1 MKVFPDRCKCISSFL
16 LIGHSLS
23 ILTAGAYLYFVRYNS
38 IKNQSL
44 DGGSYMPSLH
54 LDYSDFQ
61 TELFISIVGCI
72 AIFFVSLTVVIF
84 KKPTTTCFYIIMVV
98 LFGQFLIQTR
108 NLANGFDSKANEMQ
122 NKVCKEDPELAR

>member
-1 MKVFPDRCKCISSFL
+1 MRVFPDRCKCISSFL

-23 ILTAGAYLYFVRYNS
+23 ILTAGAYLYFVRYTQIS
-38 IKNQSL
+38 SSSL
-44 DGGSYMPSLH
+44 DGGSYMPLLH

-61 TELFISIVGCI
+61 TELLISIAGCI

-84 KKPTTTCFYIIMVV
+84 KKPTTACFYMVIV
-98 LFGQFLIQTR
+98 ILFGQFLIQTR

-122 NKVCKEDPELAR
+122 N